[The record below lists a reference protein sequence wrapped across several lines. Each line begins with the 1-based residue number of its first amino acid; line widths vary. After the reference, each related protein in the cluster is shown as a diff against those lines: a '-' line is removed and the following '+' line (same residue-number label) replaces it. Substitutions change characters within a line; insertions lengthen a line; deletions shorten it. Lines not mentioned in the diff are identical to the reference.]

1 MDVSVSVERTGL
13 EGGGLFLP
21 AIGDFCQRTCCLSLS
36 PMLWLFIFSL
46 DAGYWQS

>member
-1 MDVSVSVERTGL
+1 MEVSVSMEKTGL
-13 EGGGLFLP
+13 EEQGLFLP
-21 AIGDFCQRTCCLSLS
+21 VIGDFCQRTYGLSLS